1 MVLYLT
7 VFLIPYGTLLLAG
20 VLWCTPAS
28 NTALL
33 ESCVQKEVIDRC
45 LVDIYGKK
53 SGMALIHF
61 AVCATLLKHL
71 Q

>member
-1 MVLYLT
+1 M
-7 VFLIPYGTLLLAG
+7 G
-20 VLWCTPAS
+20 
-28 NTALL
+28 TALL

>member
-1 MVLYLT
+1 M
-7 VFLIPYGTLLLAG
+7 G
-20 VLWCTPAS
+20 
-28 NTALL
+28 TALL
-33 ESCVQKEVIDRC
+33 ESCVQEEVIGRC

-53 SGMALIHF
+53 SEMALIHF